1 MQEWNTRARP
11 EAPEDP
17 INRWVA
23 YSGGVGCAQMR
34 WLAVQLQQARSAGQ
48 RAVVLTHC
56 PLHPQA
62 VAARASTLAWNYEEV
77 LQMLQAHSDVVVA
90 TVAGAHVQIV
100 LFVNSSACKAV
111 RPASAVA
118 ALQFRVE
125 LLVWLLLRMHLP
137 TV

>member
-1 MQEWNTRARP
+1 
-11 EAPEDP
+11 
-17 INRWVA
+17 
-23 YSGGVGCAQMR
+23 MR

-111 RPASAVA
+111 RPAKAVA